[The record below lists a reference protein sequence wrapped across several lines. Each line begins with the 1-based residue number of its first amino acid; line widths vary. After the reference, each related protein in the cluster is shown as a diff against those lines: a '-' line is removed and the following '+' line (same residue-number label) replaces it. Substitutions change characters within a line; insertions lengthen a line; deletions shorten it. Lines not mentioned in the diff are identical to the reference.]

1 MGNKN
6 CCVGGEGSGKV
17 VESAMGEQSGDG
29 RYTMRGKTKEVL
41 NKLELVTVISAWML

>member
-17 VESAMGEQSGDG
+17 VESGMGGQSGDG
-29 RYTMRGKTKEVL
+29 RYTMRGKTKGVL
-41 NKLELVTVISAWML
+41 NKLELVQ